1 MIILYGYIRLRR
13 SKLQF
18 RTFWA
23 NIDSISCANY
33 VWFNLSIV
41 TIIIIYIRVYIE
53 LYDIWYAKWASA
65 ESIILNV
72 IFELVSVKLNVKKS
86 ERISKNVR
94 NYCTKTKANWMKRW
108 MLRLNFWCKNH
119 TLILHSSISQDWLLQ
134 ISHSIYE
141 FHLSFT
147 YIRTLQKM
155 VLVFAKF
162 PFGILLFSSILI
174 KWYKKKTI
182 A

>member
-1 MIILYGYIRLRR
+1 MIILYGYIRLRK

-65 ESIILNV
+65 ESIIQNV

-94 NYCTKTKANWMKRW
+94 NYCTKTKVNWMKRW
-108 MLRLNFWCKNH
+108 MLRSNFWCKNH
-119 TLILHSSISQDWLLQ
+119 TLILLAQFHRIDYFKYRIQSMN
-134 ISHSIYE
+134 SIYRSHTFE
-141 FHLSFT
+141 H
-147 YIRTLQKM
+147 
-155 VLVFAKF
+155 
-162 PFGILLFSSILI
+162 
-174 KWYKKKTI
+174 YKKWCWFLLNFPSEFYFFRLS
-182 A
+182 